1 MMAKPNKQLSVEELQ
16 TAYEFYK
23 KHGQGEKA
31 LKVGEM
37 LLEKQQQPVDYD
49 FSQTAANFFPS
60 LGNVIKDTYN
70 AVANPVET
78 VKAVGG
84 LARSGLANAG
94 QMLQDALPTPV
105 VSGMNRLE
113 NLVTGGD
120 LPVGEDAK
128 TYRLPNQQAGEQF
141 LGFLDD
147 RYGSLDA
154 LKTTAMQDPAG
165 MLLDAS
171 GVLMGGGATV
181 AKAGGTVGKIGEGV
195 QKAGQ
200 ILDPITGAV
209 KAPVAAIEYATGKPI
224 SNMLY
229 ESAMKP
235 STTLSPEQRKKLVED
250 GIRFNA
256 KPTVKSVERLEAQ
269 RQQVFKEIS
278 DIEDNAKLYG
288 NLVDPQDLFKYVD
301 DVRTEYAPP
310 ILNSSEALKTIDNVV
325 EQQLESIFLNGGL
338 DLTVQDLA
346 RIKRKIYEQVSY
358 DKRFGANK
366 IDKPAEK
373 TMKAIARSAK
383 EAIED
388 VLPSVKEYN
397 KLYGDIVEVQ
407 KNLQLPAANRIG
419 NRDMLGI
426 GAPIK
431 IGAGG
436 AIAGEKGLALGAT
449 LGILDQPRAKANLA
463 ISVNDFG
470 KAVRSPRT
478 AGVLT
483 ATSLAGRYED
493 AALAEHDEMIE
504 EQMANGAIR

>member
-1 MMAKPNKQLSVEELQ
+1 MAFDPSTAKPKDKPKFDISTAQLKNRTV
-16 TAYEFYK
+16 A
-23 KHGQGEKA
+23 
-31 LKVGEM
+31 
-37 LLEKQQQPVDYD
+37 QQPVDYE
-49 FSQTAANFFPS
+49 FSQTAANFLPS
-60 LGNVIKDTYN
+60 LGSALKDTYN
-70 AVANPVET
+70 AVASPVET
-78 VKAVGG
+78 AKAVGG

-113 NLVTGGD
+113 NLVTGRD

-128 TYRLPNQQAGEQF
+128 SYRLPNQEAGEDF
-141 LGFLDD
+141 VGFLDD

-154 LKTTAMQDPAG
+154 LKTTAMEDPAG
-165 MLLDAS
+165 MLLDLS
-171 GVLMGGGATV
+171 GLLTGGGSTA
-181 AKAGGTVGKIGEGV
+181 ARMGGTVGKIGQSV

-200 ILDPITGAV
+200 MLDPITGTV
-209 KAPVAAIEYATGKPI
+209 KAPVAALEYATGKPI

-250 GIRFNA
+250 GMRFNA
-256 KPTVKSVERLEAQ
+256 KPTPKSVERLEAQ
-269 RQQVFKEIS
+269 KQQVFKEIS
-278 DIEDNAKLYG
+278 DIEDSAKLYG

-310 ILNSSEALKTIDNVV
+310 ILNSSEALKAIDNVV

-366 IDKPAEK
+366 IDKPSEK
-373 TMKAIARSAK
+373 TMKAIARAAK
-383 EAIED
+383 EAIEE

-407 KNLQLPAANRIG
+407 KNLQLPATNRIG
-419 NRDMLGI
+419 NRDMMGI

-431 IGAGG
+431 TGAGG
-436 AIAGEKGLALGAT
+436 AIGGDTGAAVGAT
-449 LGILDQPRAKANLA
+449 LGILDMPRAKANIA
-463 ISVNDFG
+463 ITMNDAG

-478 AGVLT
+478 AGALT

-493 AALAEHDEMIE
+493 AALAEHDQMIE
-504 EQMANGAIR
+504 DELANGAFK